1 MIAAKLLIDEG
12 ERGLRGLQEERV
24 VITADESV
32 EGCELSGRK
41 GLDVP
46 GRDVSILRSRSR
58 LVFIFTHGHTLG
70 CGSKH

>member
-1 MIAAKLLIDEG
+1 MVAAKGLVDEG

-24 VITADESV
+24 VITADKTV

-46 GRDVSILRSRSR
+46 GRNVSILQAKP
-58 LVFIFTHGHTLG
+58 IND
-70 CGSKH
+70 